1 MIQNSM
7 KDSSAGI
14 FRLYPEMEPPSG
26 SDDMTGEC
34 YDDDH
39 DSMLDYVH
47 RDGYCEELE
56 TSLPPGA
63 GEIYSLPVYSSS
75 VDEMPFRFEINDI
88 INLSVGAFR
97 LLSA

>member
-14 FRLYPEMEPPSG
+14 FRFYPEMEPPSG
-26 SDDMTGEC
+26 SEGMTDGC
-34 YDDDH
+34 YDEDN
-39 DSMLDYVH
+39 DSVLDFVH

-56 TSLPPGA
+56 ASLPSVV
-63 GEIYSLPVYSSS
+63 GEIYSLPVYSSA